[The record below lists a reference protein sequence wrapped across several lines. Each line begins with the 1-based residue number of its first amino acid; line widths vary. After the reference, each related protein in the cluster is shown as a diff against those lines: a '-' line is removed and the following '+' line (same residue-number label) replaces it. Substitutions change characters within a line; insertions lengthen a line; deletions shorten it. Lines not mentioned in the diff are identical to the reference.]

1 VVTHDA
7 RIPQQFVETYSKR
20 YTETRAATAP
30 REHLV
35 TGPLTRKV
43 ALVTGAG
50 QGAGQGVA
58 EALAE
63 DGATVAVV
71 GRTLSKLETVV
82 GGIES
87 FGGHAVAIR
96 CDVGSSDEIDAT
108 VDGVVT
114 QFGTVDVLVNAAHH
128 NTRGGALLDVDD
140 EDVDLLWRTGPLAT
154 LRFMRACH
162 PHLAGGGNIVNFGSG
177 AQFAPEGYGVYA
189 GTKDAIQAITR
200 AAAVEWGRDGIR
212 ANLIVPHVT
221 SPSMEAALAD
231 PARRARS
238 LASIPIGRFG
248 QPADIGRVAAFLAGP
263 DAAFVTGQ
271 TILVDGGMKYHR

>member
-1 VVTHDA
+1 VSGA
-7 RIPQQFVETYSKR
+7 
-20 YTETRAATAP
+20 
-30 REHLV
+30 L
-35 TGPLTRKV
+35 TGKV

-63 DGATVAVV
+63 GGATVAVV
-71 GRTLSKLETVV
+71 GRTRSKLETVV
-82 GGIES
+82 EGIES
-87 FGGHAVAIR
+87 SGGQAVAVR
-96 CDVGSSDEIDAT
+96 CDVGSTDEIDAT
-108 VDGVVT
+108 VEEVVSR
-114 QFGTVDVLVNAAHH
+114 FATVDILVNAAHH

-154 LRFMRACH
+154 LRFMRRCH
-162 PHLAGGGNIVNFGSG
+162 PHLAGGGSIVNFGSG

-212 ANLIVPHVT
+212 ANVIVPHVT

-238 LASIPIGRFG
+238 LANIPIGRFG
-248 QPADIGRVAAFLAGP
+248 EPADIGRVAAFLAGP

-271 TILVDGGMKYHR
+271 TLLVDGGMKYHR

>member
-1 VVTHDA
+1 M
-7 RIPQQFVETYSKR
+7 P
-20 YTETRAATAP
+20 
-30 REHLV
+30 
-35 TGPLTRKV
+35 GPLARKV

-50 QGAGQGVA
+50 QGAGLGVA
-58 EALAE
+58 EALAD

-71 GRTLSKLETVV
+71 GRTRSKLEVAAA
-82 GGIES
+82 GIES
-87 FGGHAVAIR
+87 RGGAAVAVR
-96 CDVGSSDEIDAT
+96 CDVGSADEIDAT
-108 VDGVVT
+108 VAQVVA
-114 QFGTVDVLVNAAHH
+114 QFGSVDILVNAAHH
-128 NTRGGALLDVDD
+128 NTRGGRLLDIADD
-140 EDVDLLWRTGPLAT
+140 DVDLLWRTGPLAT

-162 PHLAGGGNIVNFGSG
+162 PHLAGGGSIVNFGSG
-177 AQFAPEGYGVYA
+177 AQYAPEGYGVYA

-212 ANLIVPHVT
+212 ANVIVPHVT

-231 PARRARS
+231 PARRERS

-271 TILVDGGMKYHR
+271 TLLVDGGMKYHR

>member
-1 VVTHDA
+1 
-7 RIPQQFVETYSKR
+7 
-20 YTETRAATAP
+20 
-30 REHLV
+30 V

-63 DGATVAVV
+63 DGAKVAVV
-71 GRTLSKLETVV
+71 GRTRSKLETVV
-82 GGIES
+82 EGIES
-87 FGGHAVAIR
+87 FGGHAVAVR
-96 CDVGSSDEIDAT
+96 CDVGSADEIDAT
-108 VDGVVT
+108 IGEVVT
-114 QFGTVDVLVNAAHH
+114 QFGTIDILVNAAHH

-162 PHLAGGGNIVNFGSG
+162 PHLMGGGNIVNFGSG

-221 SPSMEAALAD
+221 SPSMEAALTD
-231 PARRARS
+231 PKRRARS
-238 LASIPIGRFG
+238 LASIPIGRLG
-248 QPADIGRVAAFLAGP
+248 QRADIGRVAAFLAGP

-271 TILVDGGMKYHR
+271 TLLVDGGMKYHR

>member
-1 VVTHDA
+1 M
-7 RIPQQFVETYSKR
+7 
-20 YTETRAATAP
+20 
-30 REHLV
+30 

-43 ALVTGAG
+43 ALVTGGG
-50 QGAGQGVA
+50 QGAGLGVA
-58 EALAE
+58 EALAQ

-71 GRTLSKLETVV
+71 GRTLSKLEAVV
-82 GGIES
+82 DGIEA
-87 FGGHAVAIR
+87 FGGKSVAVR
-96 CDVGSSDEIDAT
+96 CDVGSADEIDAT
-108 VDGVVT
+108 VAQVVAEC
-114 QFGTVDVLVNAAHH
+114 GTVDVLVNAAHH
-128 NTRGGALLDVDD
+128 NTRGGALLDIEDD
-140 EDVDLLWRTGPLAT
+140 DVDLLGRTGPLAT

-162 PHLAGGGNIVNFGSG
+162 PHLTGGGNIVNFGSG

-200 AAAVEWGRDGIR
+200 AAAVEWGGDGIR
-212 ANLIVPHVT
+212 ANVIVPHVT

-238 LASIPIGRFG
+238 LKSIPIGRFG

-271 TILVDGGMKYHR
+271 TLLVDGGMKYHR

>member
-1 VVTHDA
+1 M
-7 RIPQQFVETYSKR
+7 
-20 YTETRAATAP
+20 
-30 REHLV
+30 
-35 TGPLTRKV
+35 TGPLARKV

-50 QGAGQGVA
+50 QGAGLGVA
-58 EALAE
+58 EALAD

-71 GRTLSKLETVV
+71 GRTRSKLDAAVA
-82 GGIES
+82 GIES
-87 FGGHAVAIR
+87 RGGTALAIR
-96 CDVGSSDEIDAT
+96 CDVGSADEIDAT
-108 VDGVVT
+108 VAQVVA
-114 QFGTVDVLVNAAHH
+114 QFGSVDILVNAAHH
-128 NTRGGALLDVDD
+128 NTRGGRLLDIADD
-140 EDVDLLWRTGPLAT
+140 DVDLLWRTGPLAT

-162 PHLAGGGNIVNFGSG
+162 PHLAGGGSIVNFGSG
-177 AQFAPEGYGVYA
+177 AQYAPEGYGVYA

-212 ANLIVPHVT
+212 ANVIVPHVT

-231 PARRARS
+231 PARRERS

-271 TILVDGGMKYHR
+271 TLLVDGG

>member
-1 VVTHDA
+1 M
-7 RIPQQFVETYSKR
+7 
-20 YTETRAATAP
+20 
-30 REHLV
+30 
-35 TGPLTRKV
+35 TGPLTRK
-43 ALVTGAG
+43 AAIVTGAG

-71 GRTLSKLETVV
+71 GRTLSKLETVAE
-82 GGIES
+82 GIES
-87 FGGHAVAIR
+87 VGGRAVAIR
-96 CDVGSSDEIDAT
+96 CDVESPDEIDAA
-108 VDGVVT
+108 VDAVVT
-114 QFGTVDVLVNAAHH
+114 QFGTVDILVNAAHH
-128 NTRGGALLDVDD
+128 NRRGGALLDVDD
-140 EDVDLLWRTGPLAT
+140 DDIDLLWRTGPVAT
-154 LRFMRACH
+154 LRFMRRCH
-162 PHLAGGGNIVNFGSG
+162 PHLAGGGSIVNFGSG

-221 SPSMEAALAD
+221 SPSMEEALAD

-238 LASIPIGRFG
+238 LSNIPIGRFG
-248 QPADIGRVAAFLAGP
+248 QPSDIGRVAAFLAGP

-271 TILVDGGMKYHR
+271 TLLVDGGMKYHR